1 MKWKDKYFSNTK
13 KIILDGKIQ
22 DNTDK
27 EIYVVSLNNDTN
39 VAINIDNNEDVIK
52 ISITDIKKHL
62 KSQENTFI
70 FHHKEL
76 LAKPKAD
83 IQGNQLGYIS
93 KIKENGKNKL
103 VTIKKEG
110 SNYVIY
116 E

>member
-1 MKWKDKYFSNTK
+1 MKWKDKYFFEPK
-13 KIILDGKIQ
+13 KIVLNEKTQ

-27 EIYVVSLNNDTN
+27 KVYIVSLNNDTN
-39 VAINIDNNEDVIK
+39 VAINIDNEDVIK

-62 KSQENTFI
+62 KSQENKFF

-83 IQGNQLGYIS
+83 IQGNQVGYIS
-93 KIKENGKNKL
+93 KIKENGKSKL

>member
-1 MKWKDKYFSNTK
+1 MKWKDKYFSEPK
-13 KIILDGKIQ
+13 KIILDEKIQ
-22 DNTDK
+22 DNIGKDVY
-27 EIYVVSLNNDTN
+27 IVSLNNDTN
-39 VAINIDNNEDVIK
+39 VAINIDNEDTIK

-62 KSQENTFI
+62 KSQENKFF
-70 FHHKEL
+70 FHHKGL

-83 IQGNQLGYIS
+83 IQGNQVGYIS

>member
-1 MKWKDKYFSNTK
+1 MKWKDKYFSNAK

-27 EIYVVSLNNDTN
+27 EIYIVSLNNNTN
-39 VAINIDNNEDVIK
+39 VAINIDNEDAIK

-62 KSQENTFI
+62 KSQENNFI
-70 FHHKEL
+70 PHHKKL

-83 IQGNQLGYIS
+83 IQGNQVGYIS
-93 KIKENGKNKL
+93 KIKENGKSKL